1 MSTTAR
7 QGRPR
12 RPAQTPT
19 LRPTSPA
26 ALARYTDG
34 HGHKHRIET
43 HPTRGGAALVIDQA
57 ETDGVRR
64 LVGRFDPDEPHAA
77 IDALIADYVARAELG
92 TLPLARQVAAEDLR

>member
-1 MSTTAR
+1 MDTTTAG

-12 RPAQTPT
+12 PAQPPT
-19 LRPTSPA
+19 LRRTSPA

-43 HPTRGGAALVIDQA
+43 HPTRGGAALLIDQS

-64 LVGRFDPDEPHAA
+64 LVGRFGPDESQAA
-77 IDALIADYVARAELG
+77 IEALTADYVERAE
-92 TLPLARQVAAEDLR
+92 TETHPLARQVSADDLR